1 MFLMVRLHARQA
13 VMAVTLP
20 SDRRVHEAM
29 WLQALLKERI
39 RNESRFKERGREKE
53 EMTGNTL

>member
-1 MFLMVRLHARQA
+1 MVRLHARQA